1 VTEEFPLVAAWRNV
15 GAQWAMVASI
25 NAYESLTFEPRWND
39 PGTFEL
45 TLPYETAVANV
56 KPDCLIT
63 VDWRG
68 KRSTWVLDRFNPH
81 SNEQGT
87 RTLTIGGTSALSL
100 LGHEIAWP
108 DPAQPLGSQPDPE
121 LDPDAG
127 RISGNAE
134 TVVRTLIEGN
144 YVTRRGGTLDLGTN
158 GNQGSAITARG
169 QWDNLLELVTT
180 KAKAGGISV
189 DINLVGTSATRA
201 DLELQVSLPS
211 DRSLAVRLS
220 ERVGTLTSWSSTLAA
235 PTATRAIVGSAVGGS
250 GRLYETVDAP
260 GAADAAA
267 QWAGGHRV
275 VFVNGPSSYDVADLQ
290 AAGTEALLEGVP
302 INNVSLTAADSEGLQ
317 AFTHYNVGDKV
328 TGQLEVGIDVVDIIS
343 SISVRVEDGYPEV
356 VPTFGDPSAE
366 DPMVALAE
374 LVRAMARRVRHIE
387 QRGS

>member
-1 VTEEFPLVAAWRNV
+1 VSEEFPLVAAWRKV
-15 GAQWAMVASI
+15 ETQWAMVASI

-68 KRSTWVLDRFNPH
+68 KRTTWVLDRFNPH

-87 RTLTIGGTSALSL
+87 RTLTIGGASALSM

-108 DPAQPLGSQPDPE
+108 DPTQPLGSQPDPE

-158 GNQGSAITARG
+158 GNQGNAITARG

-201 DLELQVSLPS
+201 DLELQVSSPS

-302 INNVSLTAADSEGLQ
+302 VNNVSLTAADSEGLQ

-328 TGQLEVGIDVVDIIS
+328 TGQLEVGVDVVDIIS